1 MHKGNI
7 GEGGARRRGRRLV
20 LLAGS
25 VFALSVVAA
34 AAAFFLAAD
43 IVVGL
48 AAAALFFFLGSV
60 AVAGL
65 LYARHLLRATCEE
78 NELFAR
84 AFETLSDPRLIVG
97 PGDRALFA
105 NSAFQRRFCPG
116 QRSPLAALKEGLSG
130 AGESA
135 REFDRLRAAAAQG
148 SRAAAEIRVEAEG
161 GGWEWLRVSVGP
173 ITGRP
178 GYSLWIVEDVTSR
191 HEIQQIIHEEQEKL
205 IDYLDHAPVGFYS
218 VDREGRFLFV
228 NRTLADWLGR
238 TPEEMVGSGLLLG
251 NFLAAEPEPGS
262 ASGAEAFDPLDWSNG
277 SNQGETRLRNR
288 RGRVFP
294 VTITQSLARDTGD
307 QGFRTRSVV
316 RDLSSEREMERAL
329 QRSERRFHGI
339 FEGAPIGI
347 ALVDTEGRVVECN
360 PVFHQIVDG
369 KEADIRGLPVV
380 DTIAAEDREEV
391 YKRLSR
397 LATGGEVAGP
407 IEVRLNSGNERV
419 ASLYASR
426 VEEGEGADSG
436 LLLHLLE
443 VTEQKKLEV
452 RFAQSQK
459 VQAVG
464 QLAGGIAHDFNNLLT
479 AMIGF
484 CDLLLLRHRPGDPSF
499 ADIMQVKQNASRAAN
514 LVRQL
519 LAFSRQQTLV
529 PRVLD
534 VTDVL
539 AELSNLLRRLIGE
552 SIELRLIHGEDLGP
566 VEVDQGQFEQ
576 VIINLVVNARDA
588 MAQGGILTVRTANV
602 SSTAPFGKGLES
614 MPPGDY
620 VSVEVSD
627 TGDGIPKENLERIF
641 DPFFST
647 KEVGSGTGLGL
658 STVYGIVKQTGG
670 FVFVDSEP
678 GKGSVFRIFLPRY
691 RGQGSGE
698 EETAPA
704 TRAAGEAD
712 LTGAGTVLL
721 VEDEDAVRLFGARAL
736 RNKGYRVLE
745 ARTGEGALEIL
756 SSTDETVSV
765 LITDVVMP
773 EMDGPTLVR
782 RVRRSYPDIRVIFIS
797 GYAEED
803 LCRRIDESSGVH
815 FLSKPFTLHQLAGKV
830 KEVTS
835 RAA

>member
-1 MHKGNI
+1 MHEGNA
-7 GEGGARRRGRRLV
+7 GEGGARRRGQRLV
-20 LLAGS
+20 LLAGF
-25 VFALSVVAA
+25 VFVISAA
-34 AAAFFLAAD
+34 AAVAVLFFLADPVIGSGVAALLFSL
-43 IVVGL
+43 GL
-48 AAAALFFFLGSV
+48 ATAAC
-60 AVAGL
+60 L
-65 LYARHLLRATCEE
+65 LYARHLLHATCEE
-78 NELFAR
+78 NELFSQ
-84 AFETLSDPRLIVG
+84 AFETLSAPRLIVG
-97 PGDRALFA
+97 PGDLALFA
-105 NSAFQRRFCPG
+105 NSAFRQRFQLG
-116 QRSPLAALKEGLSG
+116 GGSPLKALKKGLSG
-130 AGESA
+130 AKGSA
-135 REFDRLRAAAAQG
+135 REFDRLHTAAASN
-148 SRAAAEIRVEAEG
+148 SRAAAEIRIEAEDDA
-161 GGWEWLRVSVGP
+161 WEWLRVSVGP
-173 ITGRP
+173 IAGRP
-178 GYSLWIVEDVTSR
+178 GYSLWIVEDVTSQ

-218 VDREGRFLFV
+218 VDHEGCFLFV
-228 NRTLADWLGR
+228 NRTFADWLGR
-238 TPEEMVGSGLLLG
+238 TSEELVGSGLLLG
-251 NFLAAEPEPGS
+251 SFLAADPNPV
-262 ASGAEAFDPLDWSNG
+262 SGAKTFDPLDWNSG
-277 SNQGETRLRNR
+277 VHQGETKLRDR

-294 VTITQSLARDTGD
+294 VTITQSLARDSGS

-316 RDLSSEREMERAL
+316 RDLSTEREMERAL

-360 PVFHQIVDG
+360 PVFRRIVGG

-380 DTIAAEDREEV
+380 DTIASEDREEV

-407 IEVRLNSGNERV
+407 IEVHLNSGSERV

-426 VEEGEGADSG
+426 VEEEEGADGG

-529 PRVLD
+529 PRVLN

-552 SIELRLIHGEDLGP
+552 SIELRLVHGEDLGP

-588 MAQGGILTVRTANV
+588 MAHGGILTVRTANV
-602 SSTAPFGKGLES
+602 SSTTSFGKGLEP

-678 GKGSVFRIFLPRY
+678 GETVFRIFLPRY

-712 LTGAGTVLL
+712 LTGTGTVLL

-756 SSTDETVSV
+756 NSTDETVSV

-782 RVRRSYPDIRVIFIS
+782 RVRQSYPDMRVIFIS

-815 FLSKPFTLHQLAGKV
+815 FLSKPFTLHQLASKV
-830 KEVTS
+830 KEVGSQAT
-835 RAA
+835 A